1 MNLWWSGKGGIDGC
15 GISLDFSCVTSGI
28 FVLVVKVLIV
38 MVKLGVV
45 LVGVLVLLV
54 RIELGLCYW
63 CQ

>member
-1 MNLWWSGKGGIDGC
+1 M
-15 GISLDFSCVTSGI
+15 
-28 FVLVVKVLIV
+28 V